1 MFNKLISFLTLVS
14 LMFTV
19 LEMTIDPSFYL
30 GRIFLV
36 ISVIFSVMTALLFV
50 KDNWQFALKPEKIQK
65 NK

>member
-1 MFNKLISFLTLVS
+1 
-14 LMFTV
+14 MFTV